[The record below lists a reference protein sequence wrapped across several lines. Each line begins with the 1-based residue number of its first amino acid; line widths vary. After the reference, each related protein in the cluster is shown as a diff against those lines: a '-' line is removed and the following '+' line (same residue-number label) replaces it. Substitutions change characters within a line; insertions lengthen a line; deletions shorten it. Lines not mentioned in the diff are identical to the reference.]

1 MRARAQTRT
10 WHTALIA
17 VRVLCLIV
25 PILVALTALLLIT
38 KYDGDRN
45 IVTNT
50 GVPGATAPT
59 GN

>member
-1 MRARAQTRT
+1 MRERALIRTR
-10 WHTALIA
+10 HTALIA

-25 PILVALTALLLIT
+25 PIIVALVALMLVAQ
-38 KYDGDRN
+38 YDDDRN

-50 GVPGATAPT
+50 GVAGATAPN

>member
-1 MRARAQTRT
+1 MRARALTWTR
-10 WHTALIA
+10 HTALIA
-17 VRVLCLIV
+17 VRVMCLIV
-25 PILVALTALLLIT
+25 PILVALAALMLIT
-38 KYDGDRN
+38 RYDDDRN

>member
-1 MRARAQTRT
+1 M
-10 WHTALIA
+10 A

-25 PILVALTALLLIT
+25 PIIVALTALMLIA
-38 KYDGDRN
+38 KYDDDRN

-50 GVPGATAPT
+50 GVAGATMPN

>member
-1 MRARAQTRT
+1 MRTRALIRTR
-10 WHTALIA
+10 HTALMA

-25 PILVALTALLLIT
+25 PIIVALTALMLIA
-38 KYDGDRN
+38 KYDDDRN

-50 GVPGATAPT
+50 GVAGATMPN